1 MGWGIFMTFV
11 TLFGM
16 MVLAVREATA
26 SEETSRT
33 SSEHGAPEGVAYEKP
48 DLPKAA

>member
-1 MGWGIFMTFV
+1 MAWGILVTFI

-16 MVLAVREATA
+16 MVLAVREATESDGTSQISSDHKA
-26 SEETSRT
+26 SEE
-33 SSEHGAPEGVAYEKP
+33 AAYEKP

>member
-1 MGWGIFMTFV
+1 MAWGIFMTFL

-26 SEETSRT
+26 SEGTSLT
-33 SSEHGAPEGVAYEKP
+33 SSEHEAPEGMTHEKP
-48 DLPKAA
+48 DLAKAA

>member
-1 MGWGIFMTFV
+1 MAWGILVTFM

-16 MVLAVREATA
+16 LILAVREATESEGTSQVSYDHRT
-26 SEETSRT
+26 SEEAA
-33 SSEHGAPEGVAYEKP
+33 HEKT

>member
-1 MGWGIFMTFV
+1 MGWGIFMTFM

-33 SSEHGAPEGVAYEKP
+33 SSEYEAPEESAYEKP